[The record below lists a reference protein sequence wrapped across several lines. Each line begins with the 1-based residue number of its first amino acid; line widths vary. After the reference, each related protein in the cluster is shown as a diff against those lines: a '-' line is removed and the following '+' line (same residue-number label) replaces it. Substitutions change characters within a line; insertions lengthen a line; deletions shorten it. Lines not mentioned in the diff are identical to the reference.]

1 MQSQMSK
8 VDTERNMQRIRH
20 RGWQLRVL
28 IVLLFSA
35 FSGGT
40 GLAAEPDGGPNDRE
54 FATVVVGKDRA
65 PDVERKLGDAPCL
78 VPSERNETVSYFYN
92 VPGAEGHHYYLRLEV
107 NGKVDAITVA
117 KDPPLTGVCYAPV
130 RQTVAVRTG
139 KGLQLGATTEEV
151 IRLYGK
157 PTENFSVGP
166 IVRFRYLAVLDQQH
180 EWDLVFRNGHLVEWT
195 VVIHE

>member
-1 MQSQMSK
+1 M
-8 VDTERNMQRIRH
+8 IR
-20 RGWQLRVL
+20 RPPRST
-28 IVLLFSA
+28 LFPYTTLFRS
-35 FSGGT
+35 
-40 GLAAEPDGGPNDRE
+40 
-54 FATVVVGKDRA
+54 
-65 PDVERKLGDAPCL
+65 
-78 VPSERNETVSYFYN
+78 
-92 VPGAEGHHYYLRLEV
+92 
-107 NGKVDAITVA
+107 
-117 KDPPLTGVCYAPV
+117 PLTGVCYAPV